1 MRVKDKVNGRD
12 LFKSFYSCLP
22 STTVICCI
30 GSSVEQRALFSTCS
44 VGNSSH
50 KKIVKCIHSVE
61 MKSLVMCDAGFPMPT
76 HSNMSPLQGRGGMN
90 KKVTKKDRRKIG
102 FFCWG
107 FLSVFVRG
115 GIVYRSWRWLDDSCY
130 GLLGILY
137 N

>member
-22 STTVICCI
+22 STTVICCN
-30 GSSVEQRALFSTCS
+30 GSSVEQRALFSTRS

-50 KKIVKCIHSVE
+50 KKMLKHIHSVE

-90 KKVTKKDRRKIG
+90 KKVTKKKKRRKMSFVGG
-102 FFCWG
+102 FRQV
-107 FLSVFVRG
+107 LSRV
-115 GIVYRSWRWLDDSCY
+115 
-130 GLLGILY
+130 GLCTGVCVVMNMLAW
-137 N
+137 

>member
-90 KKVTKKDRRKIG
+90 KKVTKKEKKKI
-102 FFCWG
+102 
-107 FLSVFVRG
+107 L
-115 GIVYRSWRWLDDSCY
+115 
-130 GLLGILY
+130 LLGGFRQVLSRVGLCTGVGVVL
-137 N
+137 NTLA